1 MQKKKYRNEE
11 RKMRIKYEKS
21 IVNLKQQALILDSKI
36 GFEESQSKDVLEIK
50 LKLEQELLDLRE
62 DLQKLLEKQ

>member
-1 MQKKKYRNEE
+1 
-11 RKMRIKYEKS
+11 MRIKYEKS
-21 IVNLKQQALILDSKI
+21 IVNLKQQALILDGKI

-62 DLQKLLEKQ
+62 DL